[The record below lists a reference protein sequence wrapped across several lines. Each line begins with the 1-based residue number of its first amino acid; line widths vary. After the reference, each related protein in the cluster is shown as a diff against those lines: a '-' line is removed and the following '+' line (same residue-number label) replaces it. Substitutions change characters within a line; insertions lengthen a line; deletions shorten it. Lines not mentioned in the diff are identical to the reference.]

1 MKVIIAGSRNF
12 CQLAEPD
19 KRKYKKAPE
28 DVYVDEFIYQEDY
41 DLLCEEMV
49 FFQLEHGR
57 VTEVV
62 SGTALGAD
70 KAGERWA
77 KENNIPIKKFYPNWK
92 AGKSA
97 GVKRNIEMGRYADA
111 AVVFIRDKSKG
122 STHMVNESRRRG
134 LITKEIV
141 VKSLTSPE
149 HE

>member
-12 CQLAEPD
+12 CELPEID

-28 DVYVDEFIYQEDY
+28 DMYVDQYQYNEDY
-41 DLLCEEMV
+41 DLLCDKMID
-49 FFQLEHGR
+49 FQLENGK

-77 KENNIPIKKFYPNWK
+77 KENSVPIKKFYPNWK

-97 GVKRNIEMGRYADA
+97 GIKSQARMAAYADA
-111 AVVFIRDKSKG
+111 AILFIRGVDKDTWEKKF
-122 STHMVNESRRRG
+122 R
-134 LITKEIV
+134 LITKKKLKVEFV
-141 VKSLTSPE
+141 
-149 HE
+149 